1 MSIKSRSLSKDSSVS
16 STSSSR
22 VEGDSGSEVDSASN
36 VSENSDDESN
46 FTLVEIHYSD
56 TKTVCKLCFRPAQAP
71 GSGLRLG
78 PLYQFGYCVAHLYCL
93 MFSAG
98 LDQNGSD
105 DEGINGFLA
114 KDIVKEWR
122 RGSQL
127 RCIYCKERYA
137 TIGCVGKGC
146 KRGYHLPCG
155 LEHGSLQQFFGNF
168 VSYCE
173 SHKPIQSPFLDK
185 KGKLKTGKI
194 EMREECGCCTME
206 LEDGTTKDFLWTPC
220 CNGWFHRSC
229 IEQTAENAGTHFFKC
244 PLCNNKKEFTEEML
258 QFGVYVPDRDA
269 NWESENMFDDQLQR
283 HDTCDAD
290 TCLCPSGRKF
300 DEEDTP
306 WEIMLCV
313 CCGAQGIHVECGNL
327 DKTRP
332 RWKCPLCKPVVS
344 KLPNKP
350 ISVFTRVKRASDPPN
365 KEFTRNVFEN
375 LTFRVSNNYE
385 IGVDMHKNRRDPKD
399 PVIVSFKVNGVP
411 AFDIPNPV
419 KVKKNP
425 LDNETDKIKNI
436 PCPYDDCNEL
446 LSRLQFKEHCL
457 QHKDTKNISE
467 SQEEDENTTCQ
478 EVEEEKATEISD
490 NESADVPANE
500 SEAANESIEF
510 VEEIVKS
517 PIEKTSAQKEKQSS
531 ILSFFKRFSPC
542 DGPPIKK
549 AKLDRSASP
558 TLRTPKK
565 EANVDESQK
574 VISSPVG
581 YFKVD
586 EEITMKSPVSKE

>member
-1 MSIKSRSLSKDSSVS
+1 MSIKSRSKDSSS
-16 STSSSR
+16 ASTTSSSR
-22 VEGDSGSEVDSASN
+22 SEGDSGSEVDSSSN
-36 VSENSDDESN
+36 VSDESDESN

-71 GSGLRLG
+71 DSGLRLG
-78 PLYQFGYCVAHLYCL
+78 PLFQFGYCVAHLYCL

-146 KRGYHLPCG
+146 KKGYHLPCG
-155 LEHGSLQQFFGNF
+155 LENGSLQQFFGNF
-168 VSYCE
+168 VSYCGA
-173 SHKPIQSPFLDK
+173 HKPIQSPFLDK
-185 KGKLKTGKI
+185 KGKLKSGKI

-244 PLCNNKKEFTEEML
+244 PLCNNKKDFTEEML

-283 HDTCDAD
+283 HDSCDAD

-300 DEEDTP
+300 DEEDTD

-332 RWKCPLCKPVVS
+332 RWKCPLCKPVLS

-350 ISVFTRVKRASDPPN
+350 ISVFTRVKRATDPPN
-365 KEFTRNVFEN
+365 KEFTRNVLEN

-399 PVIVSFKVNGVP
+399 PVIVGFKVNGVP

-425 LDNETDKIKNI
+425 LDNEGDKIKNI
-436 PCPYDDCNEL
+436 PCPYDQCDDL
-446 LSRLQFKEHCL
+446 LSRLEFKDHCSH
-457 QHKDTKNISE
+457 HKETSNSE
-467 SQEEDENTTCQ
+467 SNEEDNKGSAQ
-478 EVEEEKATEISD
+478 KFEEGEAEISVND
-490 NESADVPANE
+490 NADVPENE
-500 SEAANESIEF
+500 ITIEAANESIEV

-517 PIEKTSAQKEKQSS
+517 PKLQNSAQKEKQSS
-531 ILSFFKRFSPC
+531 ILSFFKRFSPA
-542 DGPPIKK
+542 DGPPTKK

-558 TLRTPKK
+558 ILRTPDKN
-565 EANVDESQK
+565 EGESKK

-586 EEITMKSPVSKE
+586 EEITMKSPISKV